1 MEYILTVDFFDMICA
16 NILFFFVNLI
26 KVTMI
31 WLEIGFLLFQDAG
44 IIDLLQICADGLGFT
59 TPIPKL
65 SWLFLVY
72 SFAMH
77 LDI

>member
-1 MEYILTVDFFDMICA
+1 
-16 NILFFFVNLI
+16 
-26 KVTMI
+26 MI